1 MKIILLFLIVGMQL
15 ISCQK
20 QNIAPNPPNEPDP
33 LPSDT
38 TSLDSSFTLSGQ
50 TWVLTAYRIGE
61 FGPIINKSDTVSF
74 LTNQTYTYNNYP
86 STYSFFPTMSSY
98 NLTLNETFLG
108 NLSGSIYAYNLLSG
122 QIEGNKFTNI
132 TLGASNGDFYLW
144 LKRI

>member
-1 MKIILLFLIVGMQL
+1 MIKIILFLIVGMQL

-20 QNIAPNPPNEPDP
+20 QNIAPNPPNEPSP

-38 TSLDSSFTLSGQ
+38 TNIDSSLTLKGQ

-61 FGPIINKSDTVSF
+61 FGTILNRSDTLYF
-74 LTNQTYTYNNYP
+74 QTNQTYTFNQFP
-86 STYSFFPTMSSY
+86 STYSFYLAMSSF

-108 NLSGSIYAYNLLSG
+108 NLSGSIYTYNLQSG
-122 QIEGNKFTNI
+122 QIEGNKFANI
-132 TLGASNGDFYLW
+132 TLGSANGDFYLW